1 MLLPSEWV
9 AQLVVRK
16 LIERKVMSVRSGTVA
31 FRTVSCLVCF
41 QVSLAGAVVSFPHT
55 LPTLF
60 PLTVGPFEQIEFN
73 DRETSVG

>member
-1 MLLPSEWV
+1 MLLSSEWV
-9 AQLVVRK
+9 AHLIVRK

-41 QVSLAGAVVSFPHT
+41 VGSLACAVVSSPHT
-55 LPTLF
+55 LPSLF
-60 PLTVGPFEQIEFN
+60 PLTVRPFEQIEFN

>member
-1 MLLPSEWV
+1 VLLPSEWV

-31 FRTVSCLVCF
+31 FRTVLCLVCF
-41 QVSLAGAVVSFPHT
+41 QGSLAGAVVSSPHT
-55 LPTLF
+55 LPSLF
-60 PLTVGPFEQIEFN
+60 PLAVRPFEQIEFN